1 MKSFAYKR
9 DSHAMAPETAKAI
22 NESDSKV
29 TVIGRAYFEA
39 LAKQRARLD
48 AKSGNH
54 DINDRSVPESYQP
67 YYHKAYAEMW
77 DIVIDEFRNNENEKK
92 DSNS

>member
-39 LAKQRARLD
+39 MAKQRARLD
-48 AKSGNH
+48 AKHGKH
-54 DINDRSVPESYQP
+54 EIDDRSIPDVYKP
-67 YYHKAYAEMW
+67 YYHQAYSDQW
-77 DIVIDEFRNNENEKK
+77 KTIVDEVSKDENGQKIC
-92 DSNS
+92 NS

>member
-9 DSHAMAPETAKAI
+9 DSHAMAPETAKVI
-22 NESDSKV
+22 NESDSKI

-48 AKSGNH
+48 AKRGNH
-54 DINDRSVPESYQP
+54 DISDRSVPESYQP
-67 YYHKAYAEMW
+67 YYRKAYAEMW
-77 DIVIDEFRNNENEKK
+77 DIVIDELSKDENGQK

>member
-1 MKSFAYKR
+1 
-9 DSHAMAPETAKAI
+9 MAPETAKAI
-22 NESDSKV
+22 NDSDSKV
-29 TVIGRAYFEA
+29 TVVGRAYFEA

-48 AKSGNH
+48 ARRGNH

-67 YYHKAYAEMW
+67 YYRKAYAEMW
-77 DIVIDEFRNNENEKK
+77 DVVIDEVSKDENGQK

>member
-9 DSHAMAPETAKAI
+9 DSHVMAPETAKVI

-29 TVIGRAYFEA
+29 TVVGRAYFEA

-48 AKSGNH
+48 ARRGNY
-54 DINDRSVPESYQP
+54 DITDRSVPECYQP
-67 YYHKAYAEMW
+67 YYRKSYAEMW
-77 DIVIDEFRNNENEKK
+77 NTVIDEVSEDENGQKN
-92 DSNS
+92 SNS

>member
-22 NESDSKV
+22 NESNSKV
-29 TVIGRAYFEA
+29 TVVGRAYYEA

-48 AKSGNH
+48 AKRGNH
-54 DINDRSVPESYQP
+54 DINDRSVPECYQP
-67 YYHKAYAEMW
+67 YYRKAYAEMW
-77 DIVIDEFRNNENEKK
+77 NTAIDEVSKDENGQK

>member
-9 DSHAMAPETAKAI
+9 DFHAMAPETAKAI
-22 NESDSKV
+22 NESNSKV

-48 AKSGNH
+48 AKRGNH
-54 DINDRSVPESYQP
+54 DINDRSVPECYQSY
-67 YYHKAYAEMW
+67 YRKAYAEMW
-77 DIVIDEFRNNENEKK
+77 NTVINEVSKDENGQK

>member
-1 MKSFAYKR
+1 MKSFVLKR
-9 DSHAMAPETAKAI
+9 DSHAMAPETARAI

-48 AKSGNH
+48 AKRGTH
-54 DINDRSVPESYQP
+54 EINDRSVPECYQP

-77 DIVIDEFRNNENEKK
+77 DIVIDEFRDNENGQKN
-92 DSNS
+92 SNS

>member
-1 MKSFAYKR
+1 MKNFALKR

-29 TVIGRAYFEA
+29 TVVGRAYFEA

-48 AKSGNH
+48 AKRGNH

-67 YYHKAYAEMW
+67 YYAEMW
-77 DIVIDEFRNNENEKK
+77 DVVIDEFRDNENGQKN
-92 DSNS
+92 SNS

>member
-1 MKSFAYKR
+1 MKSFALKR

-48 AKSGNH
+48 AKRGNH
-54 DINDRSVPESYQP
+54 DIDDRSVTECYQP
-67 YYHKAYAEMW
+67 YYRKAYAEMW
-77 DIVIDEFRNNENEKK
+77 NTAIDEVSKDENG
-92 DSNS
+92 

>member
-1 MKSFAYKR
+1 MKRFALNGNSR
-9 DSHAMAPETAKAI
+9 AMAPMTAVII
-22 NESDSKV
+22 NESENKV

-48 AKSGNH
+48 AKRGNH
-54 DINDRSVPESYQP
+54 EINDRSVPESYQP
-67 YYHKAYAEMW
+67 YYRKAYAEMW
-77 DIVIDEFRNNENEKK
+77 DTVINEVSKDENGQK

>member
-1 MKSFAYKR
+1 MKSFVLKR

-22 NESDSKV
+22 NESDSKI

-48 AKSGNH
+48 AKRGNH
-54 DINDRSVPESYQP
+54 EINDRSVPKSYQP

-77 DIVIDEFRNNENEKK
+77 DVVIDEFRDHENGQKN
-92 DSNS
+92 SNS

>member
-1 MKSFAYKR
+1 MKYFVPKR
-9 DSHAMAPETAKAI
+9 DSHAMAPETAKVI
-22 NESDSKV
+22 NESNIKV

-48 AKSGNH
+48 AKRGNH
-54 DINDRSVPESYQP
+54 EINDRSVPESYQP
-67 YYHKAYAEMW
+67 YYRKAYAEMW
-77 DIVIDEFRNNENEKK
+77 DVVIDEFRDNENGQK

>member
-1 MKSFAYKR
+1 MKSFALKR

-48 AKSGNH
+48 AKRGNH
-54 DINDRSVPESYQP
+54 DINDRSVPECYQP
-67 YYHKAYAEMW
+67 YYRKAYAEMW
-77 DIVIDEFRNNENEKK
+77 NKAIDEVSKNENG
-92 DSNS
+92 

>member
-1 MKSFAYKR
+1 MKSFVPKR
-9 DSHAMAPETAKAI
+9 DFHAMAPETAKAI

-48 AKSGNH
+48 AKRGNH
-54 DINDRSVPESYQP
+54 EISDRSVPESYQP
-67 YYHKAYAEMW
+67 YYRKAYAEMW
-77 DIVIDEFRNNENEKK
+77 DVVIDEFRDNENGQK

>member
-1 MKSFAYKR
+1 MKSFALKR

-22 NESDSKV
+22 NESNSKV

-48 AKSGNH
+48 AKRGNH
-54 DINDRSVPESYQP
+54 DINDRSVPDSYQP
-67 YYHKAYAEMW
+67 YYRKAYAEMW
-77 DIVIDEFRNNENEKK
+77 DVVVDEVSKDENGQKN
-92 DSNS
+92 SNS

>member
-1 MKSFAYKR
+1 MKSFVLKR
-9 DSHAMAPETAKAI
+9 DSHAMAPETAKII

-29 TVIGRAYFEA
+29 TVVGRAYFEA

-48 AKSGNH
+48 AKRGNH

-77 DIVIDEFRNNENEKK
+77 DIVIDEFRDNEDGQK

>member
-29 TVIGRAYFEA
+29 TVIGLTYFEA

-48 AKSGNH
+48 ARRGNH
-54 DINDRSVPESYQP
+54 EINDRSVPECYQP
-67 YYHKAYAEMW
+67 YYHKAYVEMW
-77 DIVIDEFRNNENEKK
+77 DVVIDEFRDHENGEK

>member
-1 MKSFAYKR
+1 MKSFVYKR

-22 NESDSKV
+22 NDSASKV

-48 AKSGNH
+48 AKHGNH
-54 DINDRSVPESYQP
+54 EINDRSIPEAYQP
-67 YYHKAYAEMW
+67 YYRQAYADEW
-77 DIVIDEFRNNENEKK
+77 KIAIDRFKDDENEQKIR
-92 DSNS
+92 NS

>member
-1 MKSFAYKR
+1 MKYFALKR

-22 NESDSKV
+22 NESNSKV
-29 TVIGRAYFEA
+29 TVVGRAYFEA

-48 AKSGNH
+48 AKRGNH
-54 DINDRSVPESYQP
+54 EINDRSVPESYQP

-77 DIVIDEFRNNENEKK
+77 DIVIDEFRDNENGQKN
-92 DSNS
+92 SNS

>member
-1 MKSFAYKR
+1 MKSFAPNG
-9 DSHAMAPETAKAI
+9 DSRAMAPITAVII
-22 NESDSKV
+22 NESENKV

-48 AKSGNH
+48 AKRGNH
-54 DINDRSVPESYQP
+54 EINDRSVPECYQP
-67 YYHKAYAEMW
+67 YYRKAYAEMW
-77 DIVIDEFRNNENEKK
+77 DTVINEVSKDENGQK

>member
-1 MKSFAYKR
+1 MKYFVPKR
-9 DSHAMAPETAKAI
+9 DSHVMEPETAKLI
-22 NESDSKV
+22 NESDIKV

-48 AKSGNH
+48 AKRGNH
-54 DINDRSVPESYQP
+54 EINDRSVPESYQP
-67 YYHKAYAEMW
+67 YYRKAYAEMW
-77 DIVIDEFRNNENEKK
+77 DVIVEEVSKNENGQK